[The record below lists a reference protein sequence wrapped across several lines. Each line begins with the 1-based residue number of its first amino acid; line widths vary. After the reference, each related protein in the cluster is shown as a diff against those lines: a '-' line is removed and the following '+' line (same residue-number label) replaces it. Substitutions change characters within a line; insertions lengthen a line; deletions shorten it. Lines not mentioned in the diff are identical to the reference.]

1 MSTEKLNTDAEY
13 NQAEEAVVAL
23 SHAFGLSEADVVEL
37 INNGLALHYK
47 TYKLPEKANDMMN
60 ELKATFDCL

>member
-13 NQAEEAVVAL
+13 NKAEEAVSAL
-23 SHAFGLSEADVVEL
+23 SEALGLSEADVVEL

-47 TYKLPEKANDMMN
+47 TYKLPEKVNDMVN
-60 ELKATFDCL
+60 ELRATFDCL